1 MSKIAISTPHAPAA
15 IGPYSQ
21 AIKAGDLLFTSG
33 QIALDPATGTLVHGD
48 IEVETRQVLQNLGQ
62 VLAAAGTT
70 WDEVVRTTIYL
81 TDLGHFAI
89 VNRLYGEVTGAVP
102 PARSTVQVAAL
113 PRGAQVEI
121 DAIARLGTAP
131 SPAT

>member
-121 DAIARLGTAP
+121 DAIARLGTAL